1 MSRPNALHLGRPL
14 ALAALIASLG
24 CSSNDAPSKPP
35 VTVYDDFSSGSLSG
49 AKWSEGQHQTVID
62 NQSAALSHA
71 ISGVRRNTAYGNV
84 LSMISPANSVV
95 TTLKVEIQITST
107 NFTGDTTLRSG
118 IDLWFQP
125 AANRLGPTHLT
136 NSLFARISFLAS
148 MNGLVVLR
156 QLFECT
162 ADDCSTVSSIG
173 MASGDWLGPGL
184 PFSLATPYTIA
195 ISVNP
200 AAKIFT
206 FSISGGAYTTPKTS
220 TIDAS
225 AVTSP
230 FPVDLSPSNFY
241 RARLACQI
249 RGGSNGGGNG
259 AVRAQYDNVNVGF
272 DGAVASL
279 FDDFASATSFDS
291 AKWSVGKEIV
301 QIVNSSLQLA
311 LSQKDTPATVPLNLT
326 DSGVS
331 ALQTDVT
338 VSQWSLTGQGRLVAR
353 IEGALYND
361 GSNGSGTAPDI
372 NRPGSQVGDVLASI
386 SMNATSVSSLVIRC
400 DTANCSSFTSIHP
413 PTTLGS
419 VTLGSPHTLLLWWD
433 PSSHKINFQ
442 LDDRPP
448 ATFDPVAASHPVVSA
463 PGVPFR
469 QIAVRAGPI
478 NPTDTFTGSIT
489 ASFDNVKT
497 M

>member
-1 MSRPNALHLGRPL
+1 ML
-14 ALAALIASLG
+14 
-24 CSSNDAPSKPP
+24 
-35 VTVYDDFSSGSLSG
+35 YDDFSSGSLSG
-49 AKWSEGQHQTVID
+49 VKWLEGQHQTVIE
-62 NQSAALSHA
+62 NQSAALSHDVSA
-71 ISGVRRNTAYGNV
+71 ARRNTAYGNV
-84 LSMISPANSVV
+84 LSMVSPANSVV
-95 TTLKVEIQITST
+95 TTMKVDIQITRT

-125 AANRLGPTHLT
+125 PANRQGPTHLT

-148 MNGLVVLR
+148 MSGLVVQH

-162 ADDCSTVSSIG
+162 ADDCSTVTSIG
-173 MASGDWLGPGL
+173 MAAGNWPGAGL
-184 PFSLATPYTIA
+184 AFSLATPYTIG
-195 ISVNP
+195 ISLNQ
-200 AAKIFT
+200 ATKIFT
-206 FSISGGAYTTPKTS
+206 FSISGGAYTTPRTS

-241 RARLACQI
+241 RARLACQV

-259 AVRAQYDNVNVGF
+259 AVRAQYDNVNVGLN
-272 DGAVASL
+272 GADASL
-279 FDDFASATSFDS
+279 FDDFASATTFDS
-291 AKWSVGKEIV
+291 TKWSVGREIV
-301 QIVNSSLQLA
+301 QVIDSSLQLA
-311 LSQKDTPATVPLNLT
+311 LSQKDTPAVVPLSLT

-331 ALQTDVT
+331 ALQADVT
-338 VSQWSLTGQGRLVAR
+338 VTQWSLAGQGRLVAR
-353 IEGALYND
+353 IESSLYND

-386 SMNATSVSSLVIRC
+386 SVTATNVSSLVIRC
-400 DTANCSSFTSIHP
+400 DTANCLSFTSVHP
-413 PTTLGS
+413 SITLGS
-419 VTLGSPHTLLLWWD
+419 VTLGSAHTLLLWWD

-448 ATFDPVAASHPVVSA
+448 VTVDPVAASHPVVSA

-478 NPTDTFTGSIT
+478 NTTDTFTGSIT